1 MNLAE
6 STNKIGKQLTLE
18 IAEKTRSRVIASS
31 SLNFQIELMVH
42 VGEEDIP
49 QLILISEHLVE
60 EFTEDI
66 RLTKTS
72 IRKYFNYPHTLPFV
86 ARQSGEII
94 GYIIGVPLE
103 YFSNDPSF
111 QCDSNLGEKN
121 TLYTYAFVV
130 LQKYKGSGYAKTLKR
145 VYLSWA
151 KKKGF
156 LYVSGHVREGVSQRF
171 SGAVQIL
178 KRFDNWHGSTK
189 RFEYYRRPLVS
200 RVQPEIPGQN
210 PPFVVKI

>member
-1 MNLAE
+1 MVGTTDKTGE
-6 STNKIGKQLTLE
+6 QLTLE

-31 SLNFQIELMVH
+31 PLNFQIELMER

-60 EFTEDI
+60 EFTEDV

-72 IRKYFNYPHTLPFV
+72 IRKYFNYPHTLPFI
-86 ARQSGEII
+86 ARKSGEII

-103 YFSNDPSF
+103 FFSNDPSF

-156 LYVSGHVREGVSQRF
+156 IYVSGHVREGVSQRF
-171 SGAVQIL
+171 SGSVKIL
-178 KRFDNWHGSTK
+178 KRFDNWHGSNR
-189 RFEYYRRPLVS
+189 RFEYYQRPLVS
-200 RVQPEIPGQN
+200 RVQPENPEQN
-210 PPFVVKI
+210 PPFVAKI

>member
-1 MNLAE
+1 MADPE
-6 STNKIGKQLTLE
+6 DKTGEQLTLE
-18 IAEKTRSRVIASS
+18 IAEKTRSRIIASS
-31 SLNFQIELMVH
+31 SLNFQIELMEH

-49 QLILISEHLVE
+49 QMILISEHLVE
-60 EFTEDI
+60 EFTEDV

-111 QCDSNLGEKN
+111 QCDKNLGGKN

-130 LQKYKGSGYAKTLKR
+130 FQKYKGSGFAKTLKR
-145 VYLSWA
+145 VFLSWA

-156 LYVSGHVREGVSQRF
+156 KYVSGHVREGVSQRF
-171 SGAVQIL
+171 TGSVQIL
-178 KRFDNWHGSTK
+178 QRFDNWHGTSK
-189 RFEYYRRPLVS
+189 RFEYYRRPLVP
-200 RVQPEIPGQN
+200 QNQLEAPEQN
-210 PPFVVKI
+210 PPLVAKI

>member
-1 MNLAE
+1 MADPADKTGE
-6 STNKIGKQLTLE
+6 QLTLE
-18 IAEKTRSRVIASS
+18 IAEKTRSRIIASS
-31 SLNFQIELMVH
+31 SLNFQIELMEH

-49 QLILISEHLVE
+49 QMILISEHLVE
-60 EFTEDI
+60 EFTEDV

-111 QCDSNLGEKN
+111 QCDKNLGEKN

-130 LQKYKGSGYAKTLKR
+130 FQKYKGSGFAKTLKR

-156 LYVSGHVREGVSQRF
+156 KYVSGHVREGVSQRF
-171 SGAVQIL
+171 TGSVQIL
-178 KRFDNWHGSTK
+178 QRFDNWHSTSK
-189 RFEYYRRPLVS
+189 RFEYYRRSLIPQN
-200 RVQPEIPGQN
+200 QPEIPEQN
-210 PPFVVKI
+210 PPLVAKI

>member
-1 MNLAE
+1 MADPADKTGE
-6 STNKIGKQLTLE
+6 QLTLE
-18 IAEKTRSRVIASS
+18 IAEKTRSRIIASS
-31 SLNFQIELMVH
+31 SLNFQIELMEH
-42 VGEEDIP
+42 VGEEDIS
-49 QLILISEHLVE
+49 QMILISEHLVE
-60 EFTEDI
+60 EFTDDV

-111 QCDSNLGEKN
+111 QCDKNLGEKN

-130 LQKYKGSGYAKTLKR
+130 FQKYKGSGFAKTLKR
-145 VYLSWA
+145 VFLSWA

-156 LYVSGHVREGVSQRF
+156 KYVSGHVREGVSQRF
-171 SGAVQIL
+171 TGSVQIL
-178 KRFDNWHGSTK
+178 QRFDNWHGTSK

-200 RVQPEIPGQN
+200 QNQPETPEQN
-210 PPFVVKI
+210 PPLVAKI

>member
-1 MNLAE
+1 MADPADKTGE
-6 STNKIGKQLTLE
+6 QLTLE
-18 IAEKTRSRVIASS
+18 IAEKTRSRIIASS
-31 SLNFQIELMVH
+31 SLNFQIELMEH

-49 QLILISEHLVE
+49 QMILISEHLVE
-60 EFTEDI
+60 EFTEDV

-111 QCDSNLGEKN
+111 QCDKNLGEKN

-130 LQKYKGSGYAKTLKR
+130 FQKYKGSGFAKTLKR
-145 VYLSWA
+145 VFLSWA

-156 LYVSGHVREGVSQRF
+156 KYVSGHVREGVSQRF
-171 SGAVQIL
+171 TGSVQIL
-178 KRFDNWHGSTK
+178 QRFDNWHGTSK
-189 RFEYYRRPLVS
+189 KFEYYRRPLVP
-200 RVQPEIPGQN
+200 QNQLEAPEQN
-210 PPFVVKI
+210 PPLVAKI

>member
-1 MNLAE
+1 MADPADKTGE
-6 STNKIGKQLTLE
+6 QLTLE
-18 IAEKTRSRVIASS
+18 IAEKTRSRIIASS
-31 SLNFQIELMVH
+31 SLNFQIELMEH

-60 EFTEDI
+60 EFTEDV

-111 QCDSNLGEKN
+111 QCDRNLGEKN

-130 LQKYKGSGYAKTLKR
+130 FQKYKGSGFAKTLKR

-156 LYVSGHVREGVSQRF
+156 KYVSGHVREGVSQRF
-171 SGAVQIL
+171 TGSVQIL
-178 KRFDNWHGSTK
+178 QRFDNWHSTSK
-189 RFEYYRRPLVS
+189 RFEYYRRSLIPQN
-200 RVQPEIPGQN
+200 QPEIPEQN
-210 PPFVVKI
+210 PPLVAKI

>member
-1 MNLAE
+1 MADPADKTGE
-6 STNKIGKQLTLE
+6 QLTLE
-18 IAEKTRSRVIASS
+18 IAEKTRSRIIASS
-31 SLNFQIELMVH
+31 SLNFQIELMEH

-60 EFTEDI
+60 EFTEDV

-111 QCDSNLGEKN
+111 QCDRNLGEKN

-130 LQKYKGSGYAKTLKR
+130 FQKYKGSGFAKTLKR

-156 LYVSGHVREGVSQRF
+156 KYVSGHVREGVSQRF
-171 SGAVQIL
+171 TGSVQIL
-178 KRFDNWHGSTK
+178 QRFDNWHGTSK
-189 RFEYYRRPLVS
+189 RFEYYRRPLVP
-200 RVQPEIPGQN
+200 QNQLETPEQN
-210 PPFVVKI
+210 PPLVAKI

>member
-1 MNLAE
+1 MADPADKTGE
-6 STNKIGKQLTLE
+6 QLTLE
-18 IAEKTRSRVIASS
+18 IAEKTRSRIIASS
-31 SLNFQIELMVH
+31 SLNFQIELMEH
-42 VGEEDIP
+42 VGAEDIP
-49 QLILISEHLVE
+49 QMILISEHLVE
-60 EFTEDI
+60 EFTEDV

-111 QCDSNLGEKN
+111 QCDRNLGEKN

-130 LQKYKGSGYAKTLKR
+130 FQKYKGSGFAKTLKR

-156 LYVSGHVREGVSQRF
+156 KYVSGHVREGVSQRF
-171 SGAVQIL
+171 TGSVQIL
-178 KRFDNWHGSTK
+178 QRFDNWHSTSK
-189 RFEYYRRPLVS
+189 RFEYYRRSLIPQN
-200 RVQPEIPGQN
+200 QPEIPEQN
-210 PPFVVKI
+210 PPLVAKI

>member
-1 MNLAE
+1 MADPE
-6 STNKIGKQLTLE
+6 DKTGEQLTLE
-18 IAEKTRSRVIASS
+18 IAEKTRSRIIASS
-31 SLNFQIELMVH
+31 SLNFQIELMEH

-49 QLILISEHLVE
+49 QMILISEHLVE
-60 EFTEDI
+60 EFTEDV

-111 QCDSNLGEKN
+111 QCDKNLGEKN

-130 LQKYKGSGYAKTLKR
+130 FQKYKGSGFAKTLKR

-156 LYVSGHVREGVSQRF
+156 KYVSGHVREGVSQRF
-171 SGAVQIL
+171 TGSVQIL
-178 KRFDNWHGSTK
+178 QIFDNWHGTSK
-189 RFEYYRRPLVS
+189 KFEYYRRPLVP
-200 RVQPEIPGQN
+200 QNQLEAPEQN
-210 PPFVVKI
+210 PPLVAKI

>member
-1 MNLAE
+1 MVGTTDKTGE
-6 STNKIGKQLTLE
+6 QLTLE

-31 SLNFQIELMVH
+31 PLNFQIELMER
-42 VGEEDIP
+42 VGEEDIS

-60 EFTEDI
+60 EFTEDV

-72 IRKYFNYPHTLPFV
+72 IRKYFNYPHTLPFI
-86 ARQSGEII
+86 ARKSGEII

-103 YFSNDPSF
+103 FFSNDPSF

-156 LYVSGHVREGVSQRF
+156 IYVSGHVREGVSQRF
-171 SGAVQIL
+171 SGSVQIL
-178 KRFDNWHGSTK
+178 KRFDNWHGSNR
-189 RFEYYRRPLVS
+189 RFEYYQRPLVS
-200 RVQPEIPGQN
+200 RVQPENPEQN
-210 PPFVVKI
+210 PPFVAKI

>member
-1 MNLAE
+1 MADPADKTGE
-6 STNKIGKQLTLE
+6 QLTLE
-18 IAEKTRSRVIASS
+18 IAEKTRSRIIASS
-31 SLNFQIELMVH
+31 SLNFQIELMEH
-42 VGEEDIP
+42 VGGEDIP

-60 EFTEDI
+60 EFTEDV

-111 QCDSNLGEKN
+111 QCDRNLGEKN

-130 LQKYKGSGYAKTLKR
+130 FQKYKGSGFAKTLKR

-156 LYVSGHVREGVSQRF
+156 KYVSGHVREGVSQRF
-171 SGAVQIL
+171 TGSVQIL
-178 KRFDNWHGSTK
+178 QRFDNWHGTSK
-189 RFEYYRRPLVS
+189 RFEYYRRPLVP
-200 RVQPEIPGQN
+200 QNQLETPEQN
-210 PPFVVKI
+210 PPLVAKI

>member
-1 MNLAE
+1 MADPE
-6 STNKIGKQLTLE
+6 DKTGEQLTLE
-18 IAEKTRSRVIASS
+18 IAEKTRSRIIASS
-31 SLNFQIELMVH
+31 SLNFQIELMEH

-49 QLILISEHLVE
+49 QMILISEHLVE
-60 EFTEDI
+60 EFTEDV

-111 QCDSNLGEKN
+111 QCDKNLGGKN

-130 LQKYKGSGYAKTLKR
+130 FQKYKGSGFAKTLKR

-156 LYVSGHVREGVSQRF
+156 KYVSGHVREGVSQRF
-171 SGAVQIL
+171 TGSVQIL
-178 KRFDNWHGSTK
+178 QRFDNWNGTSK
-189 RFEYYRRPLVS
+189 KFEYYRRPLVPQNQ
-200 RVQPEIPGQN
+200 VEAPEQN
-210 PPFVVKI
+210 PPLVAKI

>member
-1 MNLAE
+1 MADPADKTGE
-6 STNKIGKQLTLE
+6 QLTLE
-18 IAEKTRSRVIASS
+18 IAEKTRSRIIASS
-31 SLNFQIELMVH
+31 SLNFQIELMEH

-49 QLILISEHLVE
+49 QMILISEHLVE
-60 EFTEDI
+60 EFTEDV

-111 QCDSNLGEKN
+111 QCDKNLGGKN

-130 LQKYKGSGYAKTLKR
+130 FQKYKGSGFAKTLKR
-145 VYLSWA
+145 VYLSWG

-156 LYVSGHVREGVSQRF
+156 KYVSGHVREGVSQRF
-171 SGAVQIL
+171 TGSVQIL
-178 KRFDNWHGSTK
+178 QRFDNWHGTSK
-189 RFEYYRRPLVS
+189 RFEYYRRPLVP
-200 RVQPEIPGQN
+200 QNQLETPEQN
-210 PPFVVKI
+210 PPLVAKI

>member
-1 MNLAE
+1 MADPADKTGE
-6 STNKIGKQLTLE
+6 QLTLE
-18 IAEKTRSRVIASS
+18 IAEKTRSRIIASS
-31 SLNFQIELMVH
+31 SLNFQIELMEH

-60 EFTEDI
+60 EFTEDV

-111 QCDSNLGEKN
+111 QCDRNLGEKN

-130 LQKYKGSGYAKTLKR
+130 FQKYKGSGFAKTLKR

-156 LYVSGHVREGVSQRF
+156 KYVSGHVREGVSQRF
-171 SGAVQIL
+171 TGSVQIL
-178 KRFDNWHGSTK
+178 QRFDNWHGTSK
-189 RFEYYRRPLVS
+189 RFEYYRRPLVPQN
-200 RVQPEIPGQN
+200 QPETPEQN
-210 PPFVVKI
+210 PPLVAKI

>member
-1 MNLAE
+1 MADPADKTGE
-6 STNKIGKQLTLE
+6 QLTLE
-18 IAEKTRSRVIASS
+18 IAEKTRSRIIASS
-31 SLNFQIELMVH
+31 SLNFQIELIEH

-60 EFTEDI
+60 EFTEDV

-111 QCDSNLGEKN
+111 QCDKNLGEKN

-130 LQKYKGSGYAKTLKR
+130 FQKYKGSGFAKTLKR

-156 LYVSGHVREGVSQRF
+156 KYVSGHVREGVSQLF
-171 SGAVQIL
+171 TGSVQIL
-178 KRFDNWHGSTK
+178 QRFDNWHGTSK
-189 RFEYYRRPLVS
+189 RFEYYRRPLVPQN
-200 RVQPEIPGQN
+200 QPETPEQN
-210 PPFVVKI
+210 PPLVAKI

>member
-1 MNLAE
+1 MADPADKTGE
-6 STNKIGKQLTLE
+6 QLTLE
-18 IAEKTRSRVIASS
+18 IAEKTRSRIIASS
-31 SLNFQIELMVH
+31 SLNFQIELMEH

-60 EFTEDI
+60 EFTEDV

-111 QCDSNLGEKN
+111 QCDRNLGEKN

-130 LQKYKGSGYAKTLKR
+130 FQKYKGSGFAKTLKR

-156 LYVSGHVREGVSQRF
+156 KYVSGHVREGVSQRF
-171 SGAVQIL
+171 TGSVQIL
-178 KRFDNWHGSTK
+178 QRFNNWHGTSK
-189 RFEYYRRPLVS
+189 RFEYYRRPLVP
-200 RVQPEIPGQN
+200 QNQLETPEQN
-210 PPFVVKI
+210 PPLVAKI

>member
-1 MNLAE
+1 MADPE
-6 STNKIGKQLTLE
+6 DKTGEQLTLE
-18 IAEKTRSRVIASS
+18 IAEKTRSRIIASS
-31 SLNFQIELMVH
+31 SLNFQIELMEH

-49 QLILISEHLVE
+49 QMILISEHLVE
-60 EFTEDI
+60 EFTEDV

-111 QCDSNLGEKN
+111 QCDKNLGERN

-130 LQKYKGSGYAKTLKR
+130 FQKYKGSGFAKTLKR

-156 LYVSGHVREGVSQRF
+156 KYVSGHVREGVSQRF
-171 SGAVQIL
+171 TGSVQIL
-178 KRFDNWHGSTK
+178 QRFDNWHGTSK
-189 RFEYYRRPLVS
+189 RFEYYRRPLVP
-200 RVQPEIPGQN
+200 QNQLEAPEQN
-210 PPFVVKI
+210 PPLVAKI

>member
-1 MNLAE
+1 MADPADKTGE
-6 STNKIGKQLTLE
+6 QLTLE
-18 IAEKTRSRVIASS
+18 IAEKTRSRIIASS
-31 SLNFQIELMVH
+31 SLNFQIELMEH

-49 QLILISEHLVE
+49 QMILISEHLVE
-60 EFTEDI
+60 EFTEDV

-130 LQKYKGSGYAKTLKR
+130 FQKYKGSGFAKTLKR

-156 LYVSGHVREGVSQRF
+156 KYVSGHVREGVSQRF
-171 SGAVQIL
+171 TGSVQIL
-178 KRFDNWHGSTK
+178 QRFDNWHGTSK
-189 RFEYYRRPLVS
+189 RFEYYRRPLVPQN
-200 RVQPEIPGQN
+200 QPETPEQN
-210 PPFVVKI
+210 PPLVAKI

>member
-1 MNLAE
+1 MNLKRP
-6 STNKIGKQLTLE
+6 SNKNSKQLTLE
-18 IAEKTRSRVIASS
+18 IAEKTRSRIIASS
-31 SLNFQIELMVH
+31 SLNFQIELVEH
-42 VGEEDIP
+42 VGEEDMS
-49 QLILISEHLVE
+49 QLILISNHLVK
-60 EFTEDI
+60 EFTEDA

-86 ARQSGEII
+86 ARQSDCII

-111 QCDSNLGEKN
+111 QCDNNLGEKN

-130 LQKYKGSGYAKTLKR
+130 FQKFKGNGYAKTLKR

-156 LYVSGHVREGVSQRF
+156 KFVSGHVREGISQRF
-171 SGAVQIL
+171 SGSVKIL
-178 KRFDNWHGSTK
+178 QRFKNWHGTNK
-189 RFEYYRRPLVS
+189 KFEYYK
-200 RVQPEIPGQN
+200 RVLGTTPPVESQEQN
-210 PPFVVKI
+210 PPLVAKI

>member
-1 MNLAE
+1 MADPADKTGE
-6 STNKIGKQLTLE
+6 QLTLE
-18 IAEKTRSRVIASS
+18 IAEKTRSRIIASS
-31 SLNFQIELMVH
+31 SLNFQIELMEH

-60 EFTEDI
+60 EFTEDV

-86 ARQSGEII
+86 VRQSGEII

-111 QCDSNLGEKN
+111 QCDRNLGEKN

-130 LQKYKGSGYAKTLKR
+130 VQKYKGSGFAKTLKR

-156 LYVSGHVREGVSQRF
+156 KYVSGHVREGVSQRF
-171 SGAVQIL
+171 TGSVQIL
-178 KRFDNWHGSTK
+178 QRFDNWHGTSK
-189 RFEYYRRPLVS
+189 RFEYYRRPLVPQN
-200 RVQPEIPGQN
+200 QPETPEQN
-210 PPFVVKI
+210 PPLVAKI

>member
-1 MNLAE
+1 MNNQPD
-6 STNKIGKQLTLE
+6 TNARQLTLE
-18 IAEKTRSRVIASS
+18 IAEKTRSRIIASS
-31 SLNFQIELMVH
+31 SLNFQIELIER
-42 VGEEDIP
+42 VGEEDIS

-60 EFTEDI
+60 EFTEDV

-72 IRKYFNYPHTLPFV
+72 IRKYFDYPHTLPFV
-86 ARQSGEII
+86 ARQSNLII

-111 QCDSNLGEKN
+111 QCDRNLGGKN

-130 LQKYKGSGYAKTLKR
+130 LQKYKGNGYAKTLKR

-156 LYVSGHVREGVSQRF
+156 KFVTGHVRDGVSQRF
-171 SGAVQIL
+171 SGTVQIL
-178 KRFDNWHGSTK
+178 QRFENWHGTNK
-189 RFEYYRRPLVS
+189 KFEYYRRPITP
-200 RVQPEIPGQN
+200 QPLQDNLEQN
-210 PPFVVKI
+210 PPLVAKI

>member
-1 MNLAE
+1 MVGTTDKTGE
-6 STNKIGKQLTLE
+6 QLTLE

-31 SLNFQIELMVH
+31 PLNFQIELMER
-42 VGEEDIP
+42 VGEKDIP

-60 EFTEDI
+60 EFTEDV

-72 IRKYFNYPHTLPFV
+72 IRKYFNYPHTLPFI
-86 ARQSGEII
+86 ARKSGEII

-103 YFSNDPSF
+103 FFSNDPSF

-156 LYVSGHVREGVSQRF
+156 IYVSGHVREGVSQRF
-171 SGAVQIL
+171 SGSVQIL
-178 KRFDNWHGSTK
+178 KRFDNWHGSNR

-200 RVQPEIPGQN
+200 RVQPENPEQN
-210 PPFVVKI
+210 PPFVAKI

>member
-1 MNLAE
+1 MADPADKTGE
-6 STNKIGKQLTLE
+6 QLTLE
-18 IAEKTRSRVIASS
+18 IAEKTRSRIIASS
-31 SLNFQIELMVH
+31 SLNFQIELMEH

-60 EFTEDI
+60 EFTEDV

-111 QCDSNLGEKN
+111 QCDRNLGEKN

-130 LQKYKGSGYAKTLKR
+130 FQKYKGSGFAKTLKR

-156 LYVSGHVREGVSQRF
+156 KYVSGHVREGVSQRF
-171 SGAVQIL
+171 TGSVQIL
-178 KRFDNWHGSTK
+178 QRFDNWHGTSK
-189 RFEYYRRPLVS
+189 RFEYYRRPLVP
-200 RVQPEIPGQN
+200 QNQLEAPEQN
-210 PPFVVKI
+210 PPLVAKI

>member
-1 MNLAE
+1 MADPADKTGE
-6 STNKIGKQLTLE
+6 QLTLE
-18 IAEKTRSRVIASS
+18 IAEKTRSRIIASS
-31 SLNFQIELMVH
+31 SLNFQIELMEH

-60 EFTEDI
+60 EFTEDV

-111 QCDSNLGEKN
+111 QCDRKLGEKN

-130 LQKYKGSGYAKTLKR
+130 FHKYKGSGFAKTLKR

-156 LYVSGHVREGVSQRF
+156 KYVSGHVREGVSQRF
-171 SGAVQIL
+171 TGSVQIL
-178 KRFDNWHGSTK
+178 QRFDNWHGTSK
-189 RFEYYRRPLVS
+189 RFEYYRRPLVP
-200 RVQPEIPGQN
+200 QNQLEAPEQN
-210 PPFVVKI
+210 PPLVAKI

>member
-1 MNLAE
+1 MADPADKTGE
-6 STNKIGKQLTLE
+6 QLTLE
-18 IAEKTRSRVIASS
+18 IAEKTRSRIIASS
-31 SLNFQIELMVH
+31 SLNFQIELMEH

-49 QLILISEHLVE
+49 QMILISEHLVE
-60 EFTEDI
+60 EFTEDV

-111 QCDSNLGEKN
+111 QCDKNLGERN

-130 LQKYKGSGYAKTLKR
+130 FQKYKGSGFAKTLKR
-145 VYLSWA
+145 VFLSWA

-156 LYVSGHVREGVSQRF
+156 KYVSGHVREGVSQRF
-171 SGAVQIL
+171 TGSVQIL
-178 KRFDNWHGSTK
+178 QRFDNWHGTSK
-189 RFEYYRRPLVS
+189 KFEYYRRPLVP
-200 RVQPEIPGQN
+200 QNQLEAPEQN
-210 PPFVVKI
+210 PPLVAKI

>member
-1 MNLAE
+1 MADPADKTGE
-6 STNKIGKQLTLE
+6 QLTLE
-18 IAEKTRSRVIASS
+18 IAEKTRSRIIASS
-31 SLNFQIELMVH
+31 SLNFQIELMEH
-42 VGEEDIP
+42 VGEEDIS
-49 QLILISEHLVE
+49 QMILISEHLVE
-60 EFTEDI
+60 EFTDDV

-111 QCDSNLGEKN
+111 QCDNNLGGGN

-130 LQKYKGSGYAKTLKR
+130 FQKYKGSGFAKTLKR

-156 LYVSGHVREGVSQRF
+156 KYVSGHVREGVSQRF
-171 SGAVQIL
+171 TGSVQIL
-178 KRFDNWHGSTK
+178 QRFDNWHGTSK
-189 RFEYYRRPLVS
+189 RFEYYRRPLVPQN
-200 RVQPEIPGQN
+200 QPETPEQN
-210 PPFVVKI
+210 PPLVAKI

>member
-1 MNLAE
+1 MVGTTDKTGE
-6 STNKIGKQLTLE
+6 QLTLE

-31 SLNFQIELMVH
+31 PLNFQIELMER

-60 EFTEDI
+60 EFTEDV

-72 IRKYFNYPHTLPFV
+72 IRKYFNYPHTLPFI
-86 ARQSGEII
+86 ARKNGEVI

-103 YFSNDPSF
+103 FFSNDPSF

-156 LYVSGHVREGVSQRF
+156 IYVSGHVREGVSQRF
-171 SGAVQIL
+171 SGSVQIL
-178 KRFDNWHGSTK
+178 KRFDNWHGSNR

-200 RVQPEIPGQN
+200 RVQPENPEQN
-210 PPFVVKI
+210 PPFVAKI

>member
-1 MNLAE
+1 MADPADKTGE
-6 STNKIGKQLTLE
+6 QLTLE
-18 IAEKTRSRVIASS
+18 IAEKTRSRIIASS
-31 SLNFQIELMVH
+31 SLNFQIELMEH

-60 EFTEDI
+60 EFTEDV

-111 QCDSNLGEKN
+111 QCDKNLGGKN

-130 LQKYKGSGYAKTLKR
+130 FQKYKGSGFAKTLKR

-156 LYVSGHVREGVSQRF
+156 KYVSGHVREGVSQRF
-171 SGAVQIL
+171 TGSVQIL
-178 KRFDNWHGSTK
+178 QRFDNWHGTSK
-189 RFEYYRRPLVS
+189 RFEYYRRPLVP
-200 RVQPEIPGQN
+200 QNQLETPEQN
-210 PPFVVKI
+210 PPLVAKI

>member
-1 MNLAE
+1 VKLVGTTDKTGE
-6 STNKIGKQLTLE
+6 QLTLE

-31 SLNFQIELMVH
+31 PLNFQIELMER

-60 EFTEDI
+60 EFTEDV

-72 IRKYFNYPHTLPFV
+72 IRKYFNYPHTLPFI
-86 ARQSGEII
+86 ARKSGEII

-103 YFSNDPSF
+103 FFSNDPSF

-156 LYVSGHVREGVSQRF
+156 IYVSGHVREGVSQRF
-171 SGAVQIL
+171 SGSVQIL
-178 KRFDNWHGSTK
+178 KRFDNWHGSNR
-189 RFEYYRRPLVS
+189 RFEYYQRPLVS
-200 RVQPEIPGQN
+200 RVQPENPEQN
-210 PPFVVKI
+210 PPFVAKI

>member
-1 MNLAE
+1 MKLVGTTDKTGE
-6 STNKIGKQLTLE
+6 QLTLE

-31 SLNFQIELMVH
+31 PLNFQIELMER

-60 EFTEDI
+60 EFTEDV

-72 IRKYFNYPHTLPFV
+72 IRKYFNYPHTLPFI
-86 ARQSGEII
+86 ARKSGEII

-103 YFSNDPSF
+103 FFSNDPSF

-145 VYLSWA
+145 VYLNWA

-156 LYVSGHVREGVSQRF
+156 IYVSGHVREGVSQRF
-171 SGAVQIL
+171 SGSVQIL
-178 KRFDNWHGSTK
+178 KRFDNWHGSNR
-189 RFEYYRRPLVS
+189 RFEYYQRPLVS
-200 RVQPEIPGQN
+200 RVQPENPEQN
-210 PPFVVKI
+210 PPFVAKI

>member
-1 MNLAE
+1 MADPADKTGE
-6 STNKIGKQLTLE
+6 QLTLE
-18 IAEKTRSRVIASS
+18 IAEKTRSRIIASS
-31 SLNFQIELMVH
+31 SLNFQIELIEH

-60 EFTEDI
+60 EFTEDV

-111 QCDSNLGEKN
+111 QCDKNLGGKN

-130 LQKYKGSGYAKTLKR
+130 FQKYKGSGFAKTLKR

-156 LYVSGHVREGVSQRF
+156 KYVSGHVREGVSQLF
-171 SGAVQIL
+171 TGSVQIL
-178 KRFDNWHGSTK
+178 QRFDNWHGTSK
-189 RFEYYRRPLVS
+189 RFEYYRRPLVPQN
-200 RVQPEIPGQN
+200 QPETPEQN
-210 PPFVVKI
+210 PPLVAKI

>member
-1 MNLAE
+1 VKLVGTTDKTGE
-6 STNKIGKQLTLE
+6 QLTLE

-31 SLNFQIELMVH
+31 PLNFQIELMER

-60 EFTEDI
+60 EFTKDV

-72 IRKYFNYPHTLPFV
+72 IRKYFNYPHTLPFI
-86 ARQSGEII
+86 ARKSGEII

-103 YFSNDPSF
+103 FFSNDPSF

-156 LYVSGHVREGVSQRF
+156 IYVSGHVREGVSQRF
-171 SGAVQIL
+171 SGSVQIL
-178 KRFDNWHGSTK
+178 KRFDNWHGSNR

-200 RVQPEIPGQN
+200 RVQPENPEQN
-210 PPFVVKI
+210 PPFVAKI

>member
-1 MNLAE
+1 MADPADKTGE
-6 STNKIGKQLTLE
+6 QLTLE
-18 IAEKTRSRVIASS
+18 IAEKTRSRIIASS
-31 SLNFQIELMVH
+31 SLNFQIELMEH

-49 QLILISEHLVE
+49 QMILISEHLVE
-60 EFTEDI
+60 EFTEDV

-111 QCDSNLGEKN
+111 QCDENLGERN

-130 LQKYKGSGYAKTLKR
+130 FQKYKGSGFAKTLKR

-156 LYVSGHVREGVSQRF
+156 KYVSGHVREGVSQLF
-171 SGAVQIL
+171 TGSVQIL
-178 KRFDNWHGSTK
+178 QRFDNWHGTSK
-189 RFEYYRRPLVS
+189 RFEYYRRPLVP
-200 RVQPEIPGQN
+200 QNQLEAPEQN
-210 PPFVVKI
+210 PPLVAKI

>member
-1 MNLAE
+1 MADPADKTGE
-6 STNKIGKQLTLE
+6 QLTLE
-18 IAEKTRSRVIASS
+18 IAEKTRSRIIASS
-31 SLNFQIELMVH
+31 SLNFQIELMEH

-49 QLILISEHLVE
+49 QMILISEHLVE
-60 EFTEDI
+60 EFTEDV

-111 QCDSNLGEKN
+111 QCDKNLGERN

-130 LQKYKGSGYAKTLKR
+130 FQKYKGSGFAKTLKR
-145 VYLSWA
+145 VFLSWA

-156 LYVSGHVREGVSQRF
+156 KYVSGHVREGVSQRF
-171 SGAVQIL
+171 TGSVQIL
-178 KRFDNWHGSTK
+178 QRFDNWHGTSK
-189 RFEYYRRPLVS
+189 KFEYYRRPLVP
-200 RVQPEIPGQN
+200 QNQLEAPEQN
-210 PPFVVKI
+210 PPLVEKI

>member
-1 MNLAE
+1 MADPE
-6 STNKIGKQLTLE
+6 DKTGEQLTLE
-18 IAEKTRSRVIASS
+18 IAEKTRSRIIASS
-31 SLNFQIELMVH
+31 SLNFQIELMEH

-49 QLILISEHLVE
+49 QMILISEHLVE
-60 EFTEDI
+60 EFTEDV

-111 QCDSNLGEKN
+111 QCDKNLGEKN

-130 LQKYKGSGYAKTLKR
+130 FQKYKGSGFAKTLKR

-156 LYVSGHVREGVSQRF
+156 KYVSGHVREGVSQRF
-171 SGAVQIL
+171 TGSVQIL
-178 KRFDNWHGSTK
+178 QRFDNWHGTSK
-189 RFEYYRRPLVS
+189 KFEYYRRPLVP
-200 RVQPEIPGQN
+200 QNQLEAPEQN
-210 PPFVVKI
+210 PPLVAKI

>member
-1 MNLAE
+1 MADPADKTGE
-6 STNKIGKQLTLE
+6 QLTLE
-18 IAEKTRSRVIASS
+18 IAEKTRSRIIASS
-31 SLNFQIELMVH
+31 SLNFQIELMEH

-60 EFTEDI
+60 EFTEDV

-111 QCDSNLGEKN
+111 QCDKNLGERN

-130 LQKYKGSGYAKTLKR
+130 FQKYKGSGFAKTLKR
-145 VYLSWA
+145 VFLSWA

-156 LYVSGHVREGVSQRF
+156 KYVSGHVREGVSQRF
-171 SGAVQIL
+171 TGSVQIL
-178 KRFDNWHGSTK
+178 QRFDNWHGTSK
-189 RFEYYRRPLVS
+189 RFEYYRRPLVP
-200 RVQPEIPGQN
+200 QNQLETPEQN
-210 PPFVVKI
+210 PPLVAKI